1 MNEILGWII
10 TLGIIII
17 TYRAVSPKKEKKEEH
32 KTIPEYLAAYKKIF
46 KKHILPMLI
55 ALPISYLIVII
66 IGLFFSNAYD
76 QRPFDPDNF
85 LSVIYSELN
94 NIIAIII
101 GIAFFLDR
109 YIAVLLKTEK
119 IKDVRFW
126 YTLLDASG
134 AYVLIVF
141 ITIVPEFRDFM
152 NKIFSSIF
160 GIN

>member
-17 TYRAVSPKKEKKEEH
+17 TYRAVSPKKEKKEEP
-32 KTIPEYLAAYKKIF
+32 KNIPEHLNAYKKIF
-46 KKHILPMLI
+46 KKYILPFII

-94 NIIAIII
+94 NIIAINL

-109 YIAVLLKTEK
+109 YIAVLLKTEE
-119 IKDVRFW
+119 IKDISLW
-126 YTLLDASG
+126 YTIQGGIGGYIL
-134 AYVLIVF
+134 VIF
-141 ITIVPEFRDFM
+141 ITISPYFGDFVY
-152 NKIFSSIF
+152 KILGNIF
-160 GIN
+160 GTN